1 MTRVNL
7 PVGASI
13 PLYSAIKRILYALTD
28 HGLKY
33 ESDKKD
39 KLDKAF
45 TPNPIE
51 IVNHSKS

>member
-28 HGLKY
+28 YNLKH
-33 ESDKKD
+33 ESGKK
-39 KLDKAF
+39 AAQA
-45 TPNPIE
+45 
-51 IVNHSKS
+51 VNS